1 MVWRQLTLEK
11 QHIYLESSPLLDYTH
26 PAIQQLIKVKGWDT
40 IKSKKTLIGEVYAF
54 VRDEIAYGYTK
65 SFSLP
70 ASQILEKGYGNGL
83 TKSTLLMALL
93 RAVGV
98 PCRFHAMT
106 IRKIIFRGLL
116 PNFNYMLVIKHP
128 YHALLEVLYNDKWLE
143 MEGHIVDRP
152 YLQKLQEKFPN
163 YMGSF
168 YGYGMAVLNFRS
180 PENRWNGSA
189 TYVQHKAIEE
199 DRGIFD
205 TPDAFF
211 SHYPDAEAYTQSF
224 RYRAFTRGQLNRS
237 IKAVRA

>member
-1 MVWRQLTLEK
+1 MEEL
-11 QHIYLESSPLLDYTH
+11 HMYLEPSHLLDYTH
-26 PAIQQLIKVKGWDT
+26 PEIQQLIREKGWNT
-40 IKSKKTLIGEVYAF
+40 ITSKADLVGEVYAF

-70 ASQILEKGYGNGL
+70 ASKVLAKGYGNSI

-116 PNFNYMLVIKHP
+116 PSFSYMLVTKHP
-128 YHALLEVLYNDKWLE
+128 YHAWVEVLHNHKWLE
-143 MEGHIVDRP
+143 MEGHIVDRA
-152 YLQKLQEKFPN
+152 YLQKLQEKFPD

-168 YGYGMAVLNFRS
+168 YGYGMAVLNFRN
-180 PENRWNGSA
+180 PENRWNENS
-189 TYVQHKAIEE
+189 TYIQHKAIEKE
-199 DRGIFD
+199 LGTFN

-211 SHYPDAEAYTQSF
+211 SHFPDSDDYTQSF
-224 RYRAFTRGQLNRS
+224 QYRAFIRGQLNRS
-237 IKAVRA
+237 IQAVRMSS

>member
-1 MVWRQLTLEK
+1 MEER
-11 QHIYLESSPLLDYTH
+11 HMYLESSPLLDYAH
-26 PAIQQLIKVKGWDT
+26 PAIQQLIIAKGWDT
-40 IKSKKTLIGEVYAF
+40 IKTKADLIGEVYTF

-70 ASQILEKGYGNGL
+70 ASKILAKGYGNCI

-106 IRKIIFRGLL
+106 IRKVIFRGLL
-116 PNFNYMLVIKHP
+116 PSFSYMLVTKHP
-128 YHALLEVLYNDKWLE
+128 YHAWVEVRYNHKWLE

-152 YLQKLQEKFPN
+152 YLQKLQEKFPD

-168 YGYGMAVLNFRS
+168 YGYGMAVLNFRN
-180 PENRWNGSA
+180 PENRWNEKS

-199 DRGIFD
+199 ELGIFD

-211 SHYPDAEAYTQSF
+211 SHYPDSNDYTHSF
-224 RYRAFTRGQLNRS
+224 RYRAFIRGQLNRS
-237 IKAVRA
+237 IKALRA